1 MQVSIARRVLAK
13 CQGLRRGIST
23 TSANFAN
30 PKLPTYDPAV
40 GIGAKDT
47 LPIAGLLLV
56 FSAAALYVNPVTN
69 GQSER
74 FNKHNDN
81 HHRL

>member
-1 MQVSIARRVLAK
+1 MQVSIARQVLAK

-23 TSANFAN
+23 TSADFAN

-40 GIGAKDT
+40 SIGAKDT

-56 FSAAALYVNPVTN
+56 FSALALYVNPVTN

-74 FNKHNDN
+74 FNKHADN
-81 HHRL
+81 HHKL